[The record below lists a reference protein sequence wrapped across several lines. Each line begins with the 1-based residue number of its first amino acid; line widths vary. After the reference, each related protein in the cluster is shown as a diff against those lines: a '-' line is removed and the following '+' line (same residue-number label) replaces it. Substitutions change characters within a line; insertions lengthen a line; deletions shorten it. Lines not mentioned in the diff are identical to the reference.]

1 MNQSSAEEYCHSIGG
16 HLVVIED
23 QYEQTAIAHYL
34 DSILKGMFSWYWHMQ
49 GEVLSWFNAVFEK
62 FVFSQPKLG
71 QK

>member
-34 DSILKGMFSWYWHMQ
+34 DSILKGMFS
-49 GEVLSWFNAVFEK
+49 
-62 FVFSQPKLG
+62 
-71 QK
+71 